1 MMKDK
6 LYKNNHHTMYYVTKK
21 TLLSCAVFIG
31 LSAAIGIPTT
41 LNVLSTEPKSLKAE
55 EVEVVEQEQEED
67 IELEEYTSLN

>member
-55 EVEVVEQEQEED
+55 EVEVVEQEQEENL
-67 IELEEYTSLN
+67 ELEEYTSIN